1 MSHSHKSRHRN
12 KGYYVYFCHKFVDNC
27 CVHHCRLAKSIAA
40 ATLLIDRL
48 EDMCATFTSQLGTVT
63 PLSCSVCSLT
73 CPSNE
78 ATCTAGTRVNPTG
91 FYHEFPLPAFFFF
104 KRRHTHNI
112 YFAAVYY
119 LDFCFFFANL
129 YKATMS
135 FKLVPAR
142 MIWPSASFRVTS
154 WPCRNFAT
162 DEASTV
168 LYESPMGGIVTRLRA
183 VSVLSA
189 FTGSVGLPAFCAIRG
204 IPDVEVGILAFGM
217 TFVAGSMVSTA
228 AIHFVF
234 SPYVYKIEK
243 IPVRKCHHKKKAGD
257 ATDEINSMAPPTEMK
272 ESDCLLKAV
281 SRSLFLTSVET
292 VFDPE
297 TDVIPYKGLHPLCNF
312 VAKGKQLYVH
322 PEYVHNATLRK
333 QLQLVDPNRVE
344 EHKKENPDDFF

>member
-1 MSHSHKSRHRN
+1 
-12 KGYYVYFCHKFVDNC
+12 
-27 CVHHCRLAKSIAA
+27 
-40 ATLLIDRL
+40 
-48 EDMCATFTSQLGTVT
+48 
-63 PLSCSVCSLT
+63 
-73 CPSNE
+73 
-78 ATCTAGTRVNPTG
+78 
-91 FYHEFPLPAFFFF
+91 
-104 KRRHTHNI
+104 
-112 YFAAVYY
+112 
-119 LDFCFFFANL
+119 
-129 YKATMS
+129 
-135 FKLVPAR
+135 
-142 MIWPSASFRVTS
+142 
-154 WPCRNFAT
+154 
-162 DEASTV
+162 
-168 LYESPMGGIVTRLRA
+168 MGGIVTRLRA

>member
-1 MSHSHKSRHRN
+1 
-12 KGYYVYFCHKFVDNC
+12 
-27 CVHHCRLAKSIAA
+27 
-40 ATLLIDRL
+40 
-48 EDMCATFTSQLGTVT
+48 
-63 PLSCSVCSLT
+63 
-73 CPSNE
+73 
-78 ATCTAGTRVNPTG
+78 
-91 FYHEFPLPAFFFF
+91 
-104 KRRHTHNI
+104 
-112 YFAAVYY
+112 
-119 LDFCFFFANL
+119 
-129 YKATMS
+129 MS
-135 FKLVPAR
+135 FKLVQVSR
-142 MIWPSASFRVTS
+142 WNRIIWPSASFRVTPL
-154 WPCRNFAT
+154 PCRNFAT
-162 DEASTV
+162 TDEEVSHV

-243 IPVRKCHHKKKAGD
+243 IPVRKCHQKKEAED
-257 ATDEINSMAPPTEMK
+257 ATDEINSMAPPNEIK
-272 ESDCLLKAV
+272 EADCLLKAV

-297 TDVIPYKGLHPLCNF
+297 KDVIPYKGLHPLCNF
-312 VAKGKQLYVH
+312 VAKGKQFYVH

-333 QLQLVDPNRVE
+333 QLQLVDPNRGE

>member
-1 MSHSHKSRHRN
+1 MIWQSASLH
-12 KGYYVYFCHKFVDNC
+12 
-27 CVHHCRLAKSIAA
+27 VHPLHCRS
-40 ATLLIDRL
+40 
-48 EDMCATFTSQLGTVT
+48 
-63 PLSCSVCSLT
+63 
-73 CPSNE
+73 
-78 ATCTAGTRVNPTG
+78 
-91 FYHEFPLPAFFFF
+91 
-104 KRRHTHNI
+104 
-112 YFAAVYY
+112 
-119 LDFCFFFANL
+119 
-129 YKATMS
+129 
-135 FKLVPAR
+135 
-142 MIWPSASFRVTS
+142 
-154 WPCRNFAT
+154 FAT
-162 DEASTV
+162 DEASSTV

-243 IPVRKCHHKKKAGD
+243 IPVRKCHHRKEAED
-257 ATDEINSMAPPTEMK
+257 ATDEITSMAPNEIK
-272 ESDCLLKAV
+272 EADCLLKAV

-297 TDVIPYKGLHPLCNF
+297 KDVVPYKGFHPLCNF

-333 QLQLVDPNRVE
+333 QLRLVDPNHRME
-344 EHKKENPDDFF
+344 EPKKENPDDFF